1 MPHTLPGNRTLG
13 ALYCELADPRTV
25 ERRVYLSCPAHDVN
39 LFCSLGSLS
48 PPGSPQ
54 RRTSNSLM
62 RLQGQTSKLKRSGRL
77 PSRNLPWQTPQNL
90 SERFG
95 RRFSLGNAR
104 PMEIVATPVKLR
116 ALSCE
121 DSFVSGEPSR
131 PHSGGSLQ
139 PPDRQFRY
147 YKLPRNSASS
157 PTASYRSTNVIL
169 GIRPRPGQK
178 VVGSAKRTKRHFFKW
193 RFVSLRW
200 SLASQQIAGDGYLHR
215 AFYRLPQPVC
225 RFFGGCFLL
234 GVCCFA
240 GWPDI
245 LQQPVHHWHPLNSNR
260 YAVLR
265 IL

>member
-13 ALYCELADPRTV
+13 ALYCELADPKTV
-25 ERRVYLSCPAHDVN
+25 ERRVYLSCPAHDVH
-39 LFCSLGSLS
+39 LFCSLGNLL

-90 SERFG
+90 SVRFG

-131 PHSGGSLQ
+131 PQLGGSLQ

-147 YKLPRNSASS
+147 YKLLRNRASS
-157 PTASYRSTNVIL
+157 PTASYRSTNVIP
-169 GIRPRPGQK
+169 GRPIAPGQK
-178 VVGSAKRTKRHFFKW
+178 TLVAPCARNATSSSGVSCPCAGHWPPSKLRAMVISTAPSTDFPS
-193 RFVSLRW
+193 RFAA
-200 SLASQQIAGDGYLHR
+200 SLAVASCW
-215 AFYRLPQPVC
+215 V
-225 RFFGGCFLL
+225 
-234 GVCCFA
+234 
-240 GWPDI
+240 
-245 LQQPVHHWHPLNSNR
+245 S
-260 YAVLR
+260 AVLR
-265 IL
+265 AGRIFSSSRYITGTL